1 MSTRETN
8 YIRLKTKN
16 SSTMISTNQYEPSK
30 LPISFL
36 HNVGM
41 PGKSG
46 TVNYR
51 SLCLHITYD
60 RHDENVI
67 HVWASG
73 RTDLDYDNDCTIL

>member
-1 MSTRETN
+1 
-8 YIRLKTKN
+8 
-16 SSTMISTNQYEPSK
+16 MISTNQYEPSK

-51 SLCLHITYD
+51 NICLHIAYD
-60 RHDENVI
+60 KRDENMI

-73 RTDLDYDNDCTIL
+73 RTDLEYDNDCAIL